1 MEMRTSSSATATI
14 ARPLRVL
21 IVESQSDDATALA
34 RSLARYGHET
44 FTVGSG
50 ATAIETY
57 VDAELILLDLELPD
71 IDGLEVCRRIR
82 AASDTPIIAFTGG
95 QLDRVLGLQAGA
107 DDCLDKPYGFRELL
121 ARIDAVMRRS
131 RIGVLGPTVLP
142 GPGTAPGTPARNG
155 TGGAGGAGPARP
167 LPNGSHEQGS
177 SPSAAKPGADE
188 HVLRHGLPGPRESV
202 ESWHGSTPPAK
213 DPERAAAG
221 EAGVVRNG
229 ANGHKEGT
237 LTIGSLTID
246 TAFRQVR
253 VRGKTVELTR
263 KEFDLLHYLAT
274 NSDTVITRRR
284 LMAEVWGDQSPHA
297 ASAQA
302 SRTIDTH
309 VSSLRG
315 KLGEGGWIRT
325 VRGVGFRFDNGR

>member
-14 ARPLRVL
+14 ARQLRVL

-57 VDAELILLDLELPD
+57 ADAELILLDLELPD

-82 AASDTPIIAFTGG
+82 ATSDTPIIAFTGG

-131 RIGVLGPTVLP
+131 RIGAVGP
-142 GPGTAPGTPARNG
+142 NG
-155 TGGAGGAGPARP
+155 TGGGAGPARP
-167 LPNGSHEQGS
+167 LPNGSREQGS
-177 SPSAAKPGADE
+177 NASAAKPGTDE

-202 ESWHGSTPPAK
+202 ESWPGPTPSAPKDTDPTGAPAG
-213 DPERAAAG
+213 A
-221 EAGVVRNG
+221 AGVVRNG
-229 ANGHKEGT
+229 ANGHKQGT
-237 LTIGSLTID
+237 LTIGPLTID

>member
-1 MEMRTSSSATATI
+1 MRTSSSATATI

-71 IDGLEVCRRIR
+71 IDGLEVCARIR

-131 RIGVLGPTVLP
+131 RIGVVGRSALP
-142 GPGTAPGTPARNG
+142 GTGASTAPRN
-155 TGGAGGAGPARP
+155 GAGGAGPARP
-167 LPNGSHEQGS
+167 LPNGSHDHG
-177 SPSAAKPGADE
+177 PNASAAKPGVDE

-202 ESWHGSTPPAK
+202 ESWHGPMPPARK
-213 DPERAAAG
+213 HPEPTGDPAG
-221 EAGVVRNG
+221 DAGVARNG
-229 ANGHKEGT
+229 ANGPKEGT